1 MNVAVI
7 VFFLGG
13 ERIEKGMFV
22 NYHCTEEKF

>member
-1 MNVAVI
+1 MNVALI

-22 NYHCTEEKF
+22 NCHCTEEKF